1 MKLNVTIEIPKH
13 SNIKYEYDRK
23 TKQIVVDRILYGSM
37 VYPQNYG
44 FIADALDFD
53 GDELDILVIADQAI
67 APGISVP
74 VRIVG
79 AMEMID
85 GGETDT
91 KLLGVIDCDPRYSQ
105 INKFADI
112 PTHLLFE
119 IKDFFE
125 NYKNLQNKKVEIL
138 GFKNDVWAVEELAFC
153 QQLMKEYGSLD
164 KAEFVKLMK
173 TKYPEKY
180 TK

>member
-13 SNIKYEYDRK
+13 SNIKYEYDRQ
-23 TKQIVVDRILYGSM
+23 TKQIVVDRILYGAM
-37 VYPQNYG
+37 AYPQNYG
-44 FIADALDFD
+44 FIVDALDFD
-53 GDELDILVIADQAI
+53 GDELDVLVFADQSI

-91 KLLGVIDCDPRYSQ
+91 KLLAVIDCDPRYNH
-105 INKFADI
+105 ICKFDDI
-112 PTHLLFE
+112 PAHWLFE

-138 GFKNDVWAVEELAFC
+138 GFKDETWAFRELAFC
-153 QQLMKEYGSLD
+153 QQLMKDYGSMNKD
-164 KAEFVKLMK
+164 EFVQLMQS
-173 TKYPEKY
+173 KYPEKY